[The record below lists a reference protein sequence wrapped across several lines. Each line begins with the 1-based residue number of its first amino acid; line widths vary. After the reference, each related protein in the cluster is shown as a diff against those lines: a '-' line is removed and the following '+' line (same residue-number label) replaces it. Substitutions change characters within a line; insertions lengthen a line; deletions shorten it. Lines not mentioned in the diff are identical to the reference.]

1 MKTLILMTL
10 LTGSMTSCSSLP
22 DDPHTFTVVVEREV
36 YTCTQQDSGEYSCEQ
51 SGGSRST
58 GPMEPQR
65 GDRR

>member
-10 LTGSMTSCSSLP
+10 LTGLISSCASLP

-51 SGGSRST
+51 PGGKRNS
-58 GPMEPQR
+58 EPVEYQPGER
-65 GDRR
+65 L